1 MFLSIP
7 SILCYNNIINRWEG
21 VPMIEQRLDRLE
33 DMMEQLIRMTAET
46 NAIVKKTE
54 QRMDGI
60 EQRMDGIEQ
69 RMDDIEQHFAEEKKL
84 NAARHQEILKELRYS
99 NIEIEYLRNQSAKHD
114 MEIYVLKQE

>member
-1 MFLSIP
+1 MD
-7 SILCYNNIINRWEG
+7 G
-21 VPMIEQRLDRLE
+21 IEQRMDG
-33 DMMEQLIRMTAET
+33 I
-46 NAIVKKTE
+46 E

-69 RMDDIEQHFAEEKKL
+69 RMDDIEQRMNGFEQHFAEEKKL